1 MKIQI
6 AAHANEE
13 IEEFITQKTRQYN
26 KQLVDDDYQPLS
38 VHATSEKGEVIG
50 GLVGKTYWNYLEVEF
65 LWVEDTHR
73 RQGLAAKIMAEA
85 EREAHHRGCHTIILD
100 TYEFQALGFYE
111 RIGFQ
116 QFGQL
121 DEFAG
126 RFKRYYL
133 KKTI

>member
-1 MKIQI
+1 MKTKI
-6 AAHANEE
+6 AAPPNEE
-13 IEEFITQKTRQYN
+13 IDEFITQKTRQYN
-26 KQLVDDDYQPLS
+26 KQFVEDDYQPLS
-38 VHATSEKGEVIG
+38 VHASSENGAVIG

-65 LWVEDTHR
+65 LWVEDAHR

-85 EREAHHRGCHTIILD
+85 EREARQRGCHTIILD

>member
-1 MKIQI
+1 MKTKI
-6 AAHANEE
+6 AAPPNEE
-13 IEEFITQKTRQYN
+13 IDEFITHKTRQYN
-26 KQLVDDDYQPLS
+26 KQFVEDDYQPLS
-38 VHATSEKGEVIG
+38 VHASSENGDVIG

-65 LWVEDTHR
+65 LWVEDAHR

-85 EREAHHRGCHTIILD
+85 EREARQRGCHTIILD

>member
-6 AAHANEE
+6 AAPANEE
-13 IEEFITQKTRQYN
+13 IDEFITQKTRQYN
-26 KQLVDDDYQPLS
+26 KQFVDDDYQPLS
-38 VHATSEKGEVIG
+38 VHATSENGDVVG

-65 LWVEDTHR
+65 LWVEDAHR

-85 EREAHHRGCHTIILD
+85 EREARQRRCHTIILD

>member
-1 MKIQI
+1 M
-6 AAHANEE
+6 
-13 IEEFITQKTRQYN
+13 
-26 KQLVDDDYQPLS
+26 
-38 VHATSEKGEVIG
+38 
-50 GLVGKTYWNYLEVEF
+50 EF

-85 EREAHHRGCHTIILD
+85 EREARQRGCHTIILD